1 MAVTGAGM
9 ESALKML
16 ESTAL
21 QAGNQIAAR
30 QRAQDTAGISGAQ
43 EPDFASALKSSIDR
57 IDGMDKS
64 AKLKGQA
71 FARGDK
77 DVALNDVMVDVQKGK
92 LALQMGVEVRNK
104 LVGAYKEVMNMQ
116 V

>member
-21 QAGNQIAAR
+21 QAGNQVG
-30 QRAQDTAGISGAQ
+30 AGQGVQKTTGPSGTSS
-43 EPDFASALKSSIDR
+43 PDFANALKTSIDR

-64 AKLKGQA
+64 AKLKGEA
-71 FARGDK
+71 FARGEK
-77 DVALNDVMVDVQKGK
+77 GVALNDVMVDVQKGK